1 MLKTLKYQQK
11 AVRELVEKTIG
22 LLNLNRNRHKLVFQA
37 PTGSGKTVMASELLS
52 ILTDELSQRSD
63 CRYNEVAFIW
73 IAPNKLHEQSYFKMK
88 SIFSETRTLSPVMY
102 DELDSSD
109 GYIRPGEILFVNWE
123 SINKDNAVIVRD
135 TETCRSLYDI
145 TRRTQDEIG
154 IPIIVIIDEE
164 HMFGGKNAK
173 KSEKVLKHIE
183 PKLEIRIS
191 ATPITLSA
199 EKVYIPRQKVVE
211 EEMIK
216 EGIILNPAIDK
227 HDSQAHT
234 LNQYLVKEALDKRN
248 ELAEAYKELGIN
260 INPLLLIQLPNDSSD
275 KLTTDDNTIIEEAKE
290 YLDKVKG
297 INVANG
303 KLAIWLSGTKENVN
317 GIEKE
322 DSITEVLLFKQ
333 AIALGWDCPRASVL
347 LIFRKLDSFQFTVQ
361 TVGRILRMPQQKFYT
376 NEILNIG
383 YVYTDLSKDQIQ
395 IVADD
400 MDYISTLHAV
410 RRQNLNNVTLS
421 SVYIERTSCERNR
434 LGPDFKK
441 VLRDVITEMFGLKPL
456 QYSFNFF
463 DDEEDNNNTEVQ
475 ESNVSK
481 NRKLVDGKLKL
492 DVRNISITLP
502 KDVEFT
508 GESEAIQI
516 NSQTKFVRTYSE
528 LTRALLIYCRQSI
541 EGFEKSHSTE
551 VLANYL
557 VELLEEFF
565 EVFDSDAKKIIL
577 YHENKPSFTDIISKA
592 LNRYKKILEQRQL
605 NAKEKGFTNYKWEVP
620 EERTYNES
628 TNVIEDSIINHAL
641 EPFVRL
647 KNCSNAEKGFI
658 LFLENNT
665 KFIDWWYKNGDSGK
679 QHYAISYFNNNGERS
694 LFYVDFIVR
703 MKNGQ
708 LFLFDTKT
716 EGSDQEAVNKHNA
729 LIDYITEENKT
740 GKNLKGGIIIGADE
754 NWRYSSFKINNTE
767 DTVNWEC
774 FYPSEYKD

>member
-11 AVRELVEKTIG
+11 AVNELVEKTIG
-22 LLNLNRNRHKLVFQA
+22 LLNLNGNRHKLVFQA

-52 ILTDELSQRSD
+52 ILTEELLQRGD
-63 CRYNEVAFIW
+63 CKYNEVAFIW

-88 SIFSETRTLSPVMY
+88 SFFSETRTLSPVMY

-123 SINKDNAVIVRD
+123 SINKDNAVMVRE
-135 TETCRSLYDI
+135 TETCSSLYDI
-145 TRRTQDEIG
+145 TRRTQDEKG
-154 IPIIVIIDEE
+154 VPIIVIIDEE

-173 KSEKVLKHIE
+173 KSEKVLKHIQ
-183 PKLEIRIS
+183 PKLEIRVS

-227 HDSQAHT
+227 HNSQSHT

-275 KLTTDDNTIIEEAKE
+275 KLSAEENTIIEEVKE

-297 INVANG
+297 INIANG
-303 KLAIWLSGTKENVN
+303 KLAIWLSGTKENVE

-322 DSITEVLLFKQ
+322 NSIAEVLLFKQ

-347 LIFRKLDSFQFTVQ
+347 LIFRKLDSFQFTIQ

-395 IVADD
+395 VVADD
-400 MDYISTLHAV
+400 MDYISTIHSV
-410 RRQNLNNVTLS
+410 RRMNLNNVDLS
-421 SVYIERTSCERNR
+421 SVYLERTSSERNR

-441 VLRDVITEMFGLKPL
+441 VLRDVIAEILKLKPQ
-456 QYSFNFF
+456 QYSLAFF
-463 DDEEDNNNTEVQ
+463 DDEDENEIEPEIL
-475 ESNVSK
+475 ESFASK

-502 KDVEFT
+502 KDVELT
-508 GESEAIQI
+508 GESEAIHI
-516 NSQTKFVRTYSE
+516 NNQTKFVRTYSE
-528 LTRALLIYCRQSI
+528 LNRALLIYCRQRI

-565 EVFDSDAKKIIL
+565 EVFDTDAKKIIL
-577 YHENKPSFTDIISKA
+577 YHDNKPRFNDIIERA
-592 LNRYKKILEQRQL
+592 LKRYKKVLEQRQL
-605 NAKEKGFTNYKWEVP
+605 SAKEKGYTNYRWEIP

-628 TNVIEDSIINHAL
+628 ANIIEESVKNHAL

-665 KFIDWWYKNGDSGK
+665 EFIDWWYKNGDSGK
-679 QHYAISYFNNNGERS
+679 QHYAISYENNEGVKS

-708 LFLFDTKT
+708 IFLFDTKT
-716 EGSDQEAVNKHNA
+716 EGSDPEAVNKHNA
-729 LIDYITEENKT
+729 LIYYI
-740 GKNLKGGIIIGADE
+740 D
-754 NWRYSSFKINNTE
+754 
-767 DTVNWEC
+767 
-774 FYPSEYKD
+774 